1 MFKKRRPDPPRLP
14 FPTRTVGSG
23 TGEVEEY
30 IIPEEDKARVLEEMY
45 PFEPVPRL
53 TDTMFDLHEEK
64 PFRVG
69 EFRVVRW
76 NSMDY
81 LVSPYFFSSG
91 GTVVD
96 WMPADFEPGQTL
108 ARRIRGSE
116 ASVLTVSHGPRQTSH

>member
-1 MFKKRRPDPPRLP
+1 MFKKKGQRWPRLS

-30 IIPEEDKARVLEEMY
+30 VIPDEEKGRVLEEMY

-64 PFRVG
+64 PFRVRD
-69 EFRVVRW
+69 FRVIRGEA
-76 NSMDY
+76 MDY
-81 LVSPYFFSSG
+81 LVSPYFLNSG

-96 WMPADFEPGQTL
+96 WMPAEFKPGQTL

-116 ASVLTVSHGPRQTSH
+116 ASVLTVSHGPQQTSH

>member
-1 MFKKRRPDPPRLP
+1 MFRENGPALPRLRY
-14 FPTRTVGSG
+14 PTRTVRSG
-23 TGEVEEY
+23 AGEVEEY
-30 IIPEEDKARVLEEMY
+30 IIPEEEKGLVLDVMY

-53 TDTMFDLHEEK
+53 TETMFDLHEEK

-69 EFRVVRW
+69 EFRVVRG
-76 NSMDY
+76 NAMDY

-96 WMPADFEPGQTL
+96 WMPADFKPGQTL

-116 ASVLTVSHGPRQTSH
+116 ASVLTVSLGPRQTGH

>member
-1 MFKKRRPDPPRLP
+1 MFKQKGPEPPRLP

-23 TGEVEEY
+23 TGAIEEY
-30 IIPEEDKARVLEEMY
+30 VIPDEEKGRVLEAMY

-64 PFRVG
+64 PFQVG
-69 EFRVVRW
+69 EFRVVRG

-96 WMPADFEPGQTL
+96 WMPADFKPGQTL

-116 ASVLTVSHGPRQTSH
+116 ASVLTVSHGPRQTCH